1 MTSHPLTLHEHTLL
15 QRNADSPSR
24 SAIETPAG
32 SLILQSFCPPSL
44 VASLKA
50 DRGLHAFTH
59 IQESINSCWGLQS
72 APIVRSPLPTPLPAR
87 LLVKSP

>member
-50 DRGLHAFTH
+50 GRGLHAF
-59 IQESINSCWGLQS
+59 QKESMNSCWGLQS
-72 APIVRSPLPTPLPAR
+72 APIVC
-87 LLVKSP
+87 